1 MSRRLMN
8 STRLRARLGDVS
20 PMTVWRY
27 LQDKTL
33 AFPRPITIRKR
44 NFWDENEIEEF
55 IARRAAA
62 NDNQAS

>member
-8 STRLRARLGDVS
+8 STKLRARLGDVS

-27 LQDKTL
+27 LQDTTL

-44 NFWDENEIEEF
+44 NFWDEDEVEAF
-55 IARRAAA
+55 IARREAA
-62 NDNQAS
+62 NDNRAT